1 MKQILKYGHLLPK
14 ESKAIPWDRFSVNL
28 IGPYKIIRLGQDEPL
43 ILKYLTMTDHSIGW
57 FIIVRNNDKYAATIE
72 NLVEQKLLYTCPRL
86 AIIKYDYVNEFLG
99 HAL

>member
-1 MKQILKYGHLLPK
+1 
-14 ESKAIPWDRFSVNL
+14 
-28 IGPYKIIRLGQDEPL
+28 
-43 ILKYLTMTDHSIGW
+43 MTDHLIGW

-72 NLVEQKLLYTCPRL
+72 NLVKQKNLYTCPRL